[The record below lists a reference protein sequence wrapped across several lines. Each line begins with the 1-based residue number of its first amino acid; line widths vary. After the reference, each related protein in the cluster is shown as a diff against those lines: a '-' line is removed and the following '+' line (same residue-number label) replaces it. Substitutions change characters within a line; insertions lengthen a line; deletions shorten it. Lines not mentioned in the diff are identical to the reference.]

1 TLAAVRELWT
11 TRDELAAKRDVA
23 PSRVLPDSAIVAAAT
38 ADPKSSRELE
48 QLPVFG
54 GPRQRRSS
62 RLWASALTRARALPT
77 AELPSMA
84 ASFDGPPPV
93 NRWARRDPDAASRLA
108 DVRAAMT
115 ELSESVSV
123 PVENLLMPD
132 LLRRLVWDW
141 QTPDDDGVDPGEM
154 IDARLTEGGA
164 RPWQRSLVVPVLT
177 KALHPS
183 QVTDG

>member
-1 TLAAVRELWT
+1 
-11 TRDELAAKRDVA
+11 
-23 PSRVLPDSAIVAAAT
+23 
-38 ADPKSSRELE
+38 
-48 QLPVFG
+48 
-54 GPRQRRSS
+54 
-62 RLWASALTRARALPT
+62 
-77 AELPSMA
+77 MA

-93 NRWARRDPDAASRLA
+93 NRWARRDPDAAARLA

-141 QTPDDDGVDPGEM
+141 RTPDDDALDPEAL
-154 IDARLTEGGA
+154 IDTRLTEGGA